1 MAWIYLILAGLFEMV
16 SVGFMGRLQQRKDI
30 TSFMLLLI
38 GFSASFFFLSLAM
51 KVLPMGLAYAI
62 WTGIG
67 AAGGA
72 ILGIVLFKEPKNVL
86 RITAITLIIGSVIA
100 LKLIS

>member
-30 TSFMLLLI
+30 FSFVLLI
-38 GFSASFFFLSLAM
+38 VGFSASFFFLSLAM

-72 ILGIVLFKEPKNVL
+72 ILGIVLFKEPKNAL
-86 RITAITLIIGSVIA
+86 RLVAITVIIGSVIA

>member
-30 TSFMLLLI
+30 LSFVLLI
-38 GFSASFFFLSLAM
+38 VGFSASFFFLSLAM

-67 AAGGA
+67 AAGGQ
-72 ILGIVLFKEPKNVL
+72 F
-86 RITAITLIIGSVIA
+86 
-100 LKLIS
+100 

>member
-1 MAWIYLILAGLFEMV
+1 MAWIYLILAGLFEMIA
-16 SVGFMGRLQQRKDI
+16 VGFMGRLQQRKDI

-72 ILGIVLFKEPKNVL
+72 VLGIVLFKEPKNAL

>member
-1 MAWIYLILAGLFEMV
+1 MAWIYLILAGLCEMMA
-16 SVGFMGRLQQRKDI
+16 VGFMGRLQQQKN
-30 TSFMLLLI
+30 TSSFVLLVL
-38 GFSASFFFLSLAM
+38 GFTASFFFLSLAM

-72 ILGIVLFKEPKNVL
+72 ILGIALYNEPKNAL